1 MVCSPFVV
9 KGECIGAIQILN
21 KQGNRFFQA
30 EDFDLLNLFGSTAAM
45 YLKNARLFNSEK
57 KAKDLGALIDIG
69 KQITSTLDLDAV
81 LVSVV
86 NLSSKVIPFDE
97 SQISVK
103 KLGGTMMSLSGQL
116 AARN

>member
-1 MVCSPFVV
+1 MRDYL
-9 KGECIGAIQILN
+9 IQ
-21 KQGNRFFQA
+21 
-30 EDFDLLNLFGSTAAM
+30 
-45 YLKNARLFNSEK
+45 K

-103 KLGGTMMSLSGQL
+103 KLGKG
-116 AARN
+116 R